1 MTLYPLYYTQMPNDH
16 SDMPFK
22 YGIHSLSNGFVA
34 HRHDYL
40 EFSYVL
46 EGTGWETIGGIRY
59 RKQPGSFT
67 FVLPYQVHEIHTD
80 PGSCLKL
87 YNGEFAMSV
96 LFDTGYD
103 AGLRGLL
110 IGEDPPLPSHVQL
123 NPEQTDWFRR
133 LLDELY
139 AEYKGDGQ
147 WRIPL
152 VRAKLTEV
160 LVHFDRIRRQS
171 ALSSPSSNPNRL
183 EEGRGKRSGEKALW
197 AIIQYIHLHYQE
209 ELTLSGVCATFHLSV
224 SHLSELFKK
233 HSGQTFLQ
241 VLHDVRI
248 RHACGLLVSTEMS
261 MEQLAM
267 EVGYGSYKTF
277 SRIFK
282 HRKGLT
288 PSDYRKSHGN
298 PIAGRV

>member
-1 MTLYPLYYTQMPNDH
+1 MTLYPIYYKQPPSENTQLPL
-16 SDMPFK
+16 K
-22 YGIHSLSNGFVA
+22 LAIHTLPHGFVA

-46 EGTGWETIGGIRY
+46 EGTGWETINGVRY

-87 YNGEFAMSV
+87 YNGEFAMS
-96 LFDTGYD
+96 LLLDAGRD

-110 IGEDPPLPSHVQL
+110 IGEDPPLASHVQVTQ
-123 NPEQTDWFRR
+123 EQGTHFRR

-139 AEYKGDGQ
+139 AEFLGHDL

-160 LVHFDRIRRQS
+160 LVQFDRLRRLMPAVLPLPQEFS
-171 ALSSPSSNPNRL
+171 RT
-183 EEGRGKRSGEKALW
+183 GVGERALW
-197 AIIQYIHLHYQE
+197 NVIRYIHLHYQD
-209 ELTLSGVCATFHLSV
+209 ELTLSGVCAAFHISV
-224 SHLSELFKK
+224 SHLSDLFKK

-248 RHACGLLVSTEMS
+248 RHACGLLVSTDMS
-261 MEQLAM
+261 MEHLAL

-282 HRKGLT
+282 LRKGVT
-288 PSDYRKSHGN
+288 PSDYRKSQTDQG
-298 PIAGRV
+298 AALVGMT